1 MLLITVTHTPTGY
14 RLLATSTYQGRYYC
28 WSLYRNGRLLQVVS
42 RNYRGERSI
51 TFDLN
56 KPLAPGHYELRVESF
71 GWEAGAQPAVTDYR
85 TDIVTVTTLA

>member
-14 RLLATSTYQGRYYC
+14 RLLATSTYRGRYHC
-28 WSLYRNGRLLQVVS
+28 WSLYRDGRLLQVVS
-42 RNYRGERSI
+42 RNYQGERSI

-71 GWEAGAQPAVTDYR
+71 GWETGEQTAETDYQ
-85 TDIVTVTTLA
+85 TEIATIATIS